1 MRPDLTT
8 LKLFLAVVEEH
19 SITRAA
25 EREHIT
31 APAISKRITELETAL
46 GVQLFDRLPK
56 GIRATAAGE
65 ALAADVRS
73 IFAILDRTEN
83 KLSEY
88 ADGNRGRIR
97 IHANPSGI
105 SGALPAALREY
116 LDTHPR
122 VGIQLEEKHS
132 VDVVRAVVE
141 GEADIGI
148 FAPHVPAE
156 GLTVQPWQ
164 AIRLML
170 ITPQEHV
177 LAKRKTISL
186 AEAAAHDFVSLSD
199 ASSIGNLVLRVAAE
213 QGVALKHRLQV
224 DGFDGLRRMVQA
236 GLGLAVLPEH
246 CALPY
251 SKAMGFHCI
260 RLSDSWARYRL
271 NICTRE
277 PRTLSMAARLLL
289 SHLKSAQQG
298 RKDHR

>member
-19 SITRAA
+19 SIAKAA

-46 GVQLFDRLPK
+46 NVQLFDRHAK
-56 GIRATAAGE
+56 GIRPTAAGE
-65 ALAADVRS
+65 ALTADVRS
-73 IFAILDRTEN
+73 IFAILDRAEN

-88 ADGNRGRIR
+88 ASGHRGRIL
-97 IHANPSGI
+97 IHANPSGV
-105 SGALPAALREY
+105 SGALPIALREY
-116 LDTHPR
+116 LDAHPLI
-122 VGIQLEEKHS
+122 GIQLEEKHS
-132 VDVVRAVVE
+132 IDVVRAVTE

-156 GLTVQPWQ
+156 GLTIRPYQQ
-164 AIRLML
+164 IRLML
-170 ITPQEHV
+170 ITPLDHA

-199 ASSIGNLVLRVAAE
+199 ASSIGNLVLRVAAQ
-213 QGVALKHRLQV
+213 QGVALRHRLQV

-236 GLGLAVLPEH
+236 GLGVAVMPEH

-251 SKAMGFHCI
+251 SKAMSFHCI
-260 RLSDSWARYRL
+260 PLTDSWARYRL
-271 NICTRE
+271 NICTRD
-277 PRTLSMAARLLL
+277 PKTLSMAARLLL
-289 SHLKSAQQG
+289 AHLKSG
-298 RKDHR
+298 VSPRKEAC

>member
-8 LKLFLAVVEEH
+8 LKLFLAVVEER
-19 SITRAA
+19 SIAKAA

-31 APAISKRITELETAL
+31 GPAISKRITELETAL
-46 GVQLFDRLPK
+46 SVQLFDRHPK
-56 GIRATAAGE
+56 GIRPTPAGE

-73 IFAILDRTEN
+73 IFAILDRAEN
-83 KLSEY
+83 KLSDY
-88 ADGNRGRIR
+88 AGGERGRIR

-105 SGALPAALREY
+105 SGALPGALREY
-116 LDTHPR
+116 LDAHPM

-132 VDVVRAVVE
+132 VDVVRAVTE

-164 AIRLML
+164 PIRLVL
-170 ITPQEHV
+170 ITPQQHA
-177 LAKRKTISL
+177 LARRKTISL
-186 AEAAAHDFVSLSD
+186 AEAAAYDFVSLSD
-199 ASSIGNLVLRVAAE
+199 TSSIGNLVLRVAAE

-224 DGFDGLRRMVQA
+224 DGFDGLRRMVEA

-251 SKAMGFHCI
+251 SKAMDFHCV

-277 PRTLSMAARLLL
+277 PRTLGMAARQLL
-289 SHLKSAQQG
+289 SHLKSVGQT
-298 RKDHR
+298 R

>member
-19 SITRAA
+19 SIAKAA

-31 APAISKRITELETAL
+31 GPAISKRISELETAL
-46 GVQLFDRLPK
+46 SVQLFDRHPK
-56 GIRATAAGE
+56 GIRPTAAGE

-73 IFAILDRTEN
+73 IFATLDRAESR
-83 KLSEY
+83 LSEY
-88 ADGNRGRIR
+88 AAGSRGRIR
-97 IHANPSGI
+97 IHANPSGL
-105 SGALPAALREY
+105 SGALPDALSSY
-116 LDTHPR
+116 LQAHPL

-132 VDVVRAVVE
+132 VDVVRAVAE

-148 FAPHVPAE
+148 CAPQVPTE
-156 GLTVQPWQ
+156 GLTVHPYQP
-164 AIRLML
+164 IRLML
-170 ITPQEHV
+170 ITPPQHA

-186 AEAAAHDFVSLSD
+186 AEAAAYDFVSLSD

-251 SKAMGFHCI
+251 SKAMSFHCI
-260 RLSDSWARYRL
+260 QLTDSWARYRL

-277 PRTLSMAARLLL
+277 PQTLGMAARLLL
-289 SHLKSAQQG
+289 AHLKSG
-298 RKDHR
+298 VSPRR

>member
-19 SITRAA
+19 SIAKAA
-25 EREHIT
+25 QREHIT
-31 APAISKRITELETAL
+31 SPAISKRITELETAL
-46 GVQLFDRLPK
+46 SVQLFDRHPK
-56 GIRATAAGE
+56 GIRATAAGK

-73 IFAILDRTEN
+73 IFAILDRAEN

-88 ADGNRGRIR
+88 ASGNRGRIR
-97 IHANPSGI
+97 IHANPSGV
-105 SGALPAALREY
+105 SGTLPAALREY
-116 LDTHPR
+116 LDTHPL

-132 VDVVRAVVE
+132 IDVVRAVTE

-156 GLTVQPWQ
+156 GLTVHPWQ
-164 AIRLML
+164 QIRLIL
-170 ITPQEHV
+170 ITPLDHV

-186 AEAAAHDFVSLSD
+186 TEAAAHDFVSLSD
-199 ASSIGNLVLRVAAE
+199 ASSIGNLVLRMATE
-213 QGVALKHRLQV
+213 QGVALRHRLQV

-251 SKAMGFHCI
+251 SKAMSFHCI
-260 RLSDSWARYRL
+260 ALTDNWARYRL
-271 NICTRE
+271 NICTRDSQ
-277 PRTLSMAARLLL
+277 TLSIAARLLL
-289 SHLKSAQQG
+289 AHLKSGVSQRRQA
-298 RKDHR
+298 H

>member
-19 SITRAA
+19 SIAKAA

-31 APAISKRITELETAL
+31 SPAISKRITELETTL
-46 GVQLFDRLPK
+46 SVQLFDRHPK

-73 IFAILDRTEN
+73 IFAILDRAEN

-88 ADGNRGRIR
+88 ASGNRGRIR
-97 IHANPSGI
+97 IHANPSGL
-105 SGALPAALREY
+105 SGALPDALRGY
-116 LDTHPR
+116 LKAHPL

-132 VDVVRAVVE
+132 IDVVRAVTE

-148 FAPHVPAE
+148 FAPHVSAE
-156 GLTVQPWQ
+156 GLTVHPYQQ
-164 AIRLML
+164 IKLML
-170 ITPQEHV
+170 ITPLDHV

-199 ASSIGNLVLRVAAE
+199 ASSIGNLVLRMAAE
-213 QGVALKHRLQV
+213 QGVALRHRLQV

-251 SKAMGFHCI
+251 SKAMYFHCI
-260 RLSDSWARYRL
+260 PLTDSWARYRL
-271 NICTRE
+271 SICTRD
-277 PRTLSMAARLLL
+277 PGTLSIAARLLL
-289 SHLKSAQQG
+289 AHLKSG
-298 RKDHR
+298 VSPRKQAH

>member
-19 SITRAA
+19 SIAKAA

-46 GVQLFDRLPK
+46 SVQLFDRHPK
-56 GIRATAAGE
+56 GIRPTAAGE
-65 ALAADVRS
+65 ALTADVRS
-73 IFAILDRTEN
+73 IFAILDRSEN

-116 LDTHPR
+116 LDAHPR

-132 VDVVRAVVE
+132 VNVVRAVVE

-156 GLTVQPWQ
+156 GLTVHPWQ

-170 ITPQEHV
+170 ITPQDHA

-199 ASSIGNLVLRVAAE
+199 VSSIGNLVLRVAAE

-260 RLSDSWARYRL
+260 SLSDSWARYRL

-277 PRTLSMAARLLL
+277 PRTLGMAARLLL
-289 SHLKSAQQG
+289 SHLRSVQQG

>member
-19 SITRAA
+19 SIAKAA

-31 APAISKRITELETAL
+31 GPAISKRITELETTL
-46 GVQLFDRLPK
+46 GVQLFDRHPK
-56 GIRATAAGE
+56 GIRPTAAGE

-73 IFAILDRTEN
+73 IFATLDRAETR
-83 KLSEY
+83 LSEY
-88 ADGNRGRIR
+88 AAGNRGRIR

-105 SGALPAALREY
+105 SGELPDALNRY
-116 LDTHPR
+116 LQANPR

-132 VDVVRAVVE
+132 VDVVRAVTE

-148 FAPHVPAE
+148 FAPNVAAE
-156 GLTVQPWQ
+156 GLSVHPYQQ
-164 AIRLML
+164 IRLML
-170 ITPQEHV
+170 ITPRDHA
-177 LAKRKTISL
+177 LSSRKTVSL

-251 SKAMGFHCI
+251 SAAMSFHCI
-260 RLSDSWARYRL
+260 RLTDSWARYRL
-271 NICTRE
+271 NICTRD
-277 PRTLSMAARLLL
+277 PQTLGMAARMLLA
-289 SHLKSAQQG
+289 HLKSDASSRRDG
-298 RKDHR
+298 R

>member
-8 LKLFLAVVEEH
+8 LKLFLAVIEEH
-19 SITRAA
+19 SIAKAA

-31 APAISKRITELETAL
+31 APAISKRITELETTL
-46 GVQLFDRLPK
+46 SVQLFDRHPK
-56 GIRATAAGE
+56 GIRPTAAGE

-73 IFAILDRTEN
+73 IFAILDRAEN

-88 ADGNRGRIR
+88 AGGHRGRIR
-97 IHANPSGI
+97 IHANPSGV
-105 SGALPAALREY
+105 SGALPAALRDY
-116 LDTHPR
+116 LDAHPR

-132 VDVVRAVVE
+132 VDVVRAVTE

-156 GLTVQPWQ
+156 GLTVIPYQ
-164 AIRLML
+164 AIRLVL
-170 ITPQEHV
+170 ITPQDHA

-186 AEAAAHDFVSLSD
+186 AEAAAYDFVSLSD
-199 ASSIGNLVLRVAAE
+199 TSSIGNLVLRVAAE

-224 DGFDGLRRMVQA
+224 DGFDGLRRMVEA

-251 SKAMGFHCI
+251 SKAMAFHCI
-260 RLSDSWARYRL
+260 RLNDSWARYRL

-277 PRTLSMAARLLL
+277 PHTLGMAARLLL
-289 SHLKSAQQG
+289 AHLKSGSPSRQD
-298 RKDHR
+298 RH

>member
-19 SITRAA
+19 SIAKAA

-31 APAISKRITELETAL
+31 APAISKRISELETAL
-46 GVQLFDRLPK
+46 GVQLFERHPK
-56 GIRATAAGE
+56 GIRPTAAGE
-65 ALAADVRS
+65 ALAADIRS
-73 IFAILDRTEN
+73 VFAILDRAEG

-88 ADGNRGRIR
+88 AAGNRGRIR
-97 IHANPSGI
+97 IHANPSGL
-105 SGALPAALREY
+105 SGALPDALNGY
-116 LDTHPR
+116 LRDHPL

-132 VDVVRAVVE
+132 VDVVRAVTE

-156 GLTVQPWQ
+156 GLTVHPYQP
-164 AIRLML
+164 IRLML
-170 ITPQEHV
+170 ITPPDHA
-177 LAKRKTISL
+177 LSNRKTISL
-186 AEAAAHDFVSLSD
+186 AEAAAYDFVSLSD

-251 SKAMGFHCI
+251 SKAMSFHCI

-271 NICTRE
+271 NICTRD
-277 PRTLSMAARLLL
+277 PQTLSMAARLLL
-289 SHLKSAQQG
+289 AHLKAGAAARRDG
-298 RKDHR
+298 R